1 MNKIYRL
8 ISLGAILLMAT
19 NILAYNITITV
30 PANGTLTLSDGT
42 SLTGTASAGTT
53 VTLIATPTPS
63 LYYLEEIVI
72 EPVIDLGNAQA
83 PRRLAPIIP
92 IPSKMFINKTTRPT
106 EFAANV
112 AQNYGGSY
120 TFTMPDADVS
130 ITARFLSTT
139 DFDGNDHITVAIG
152 GTGTYDG
159 DNHSLVVKNTMPSEV
174 TLEEGT
180 DYQITSRLINTGS
193 GNASVEYIKDA
204 GTYTFTIQGLGIYSN
219 SKTVGEKV
227 INKAPLTITPKN
239 KSRQYRDANPTYTI
253 TKSTDPDCDFVYTGL
268 QNGET
273 NEELSTQPTVN
284 IVYVNENSGVGTY
297 SNKVEATG
305 ATANNYIITHGKGT
319 LTITP
324 RDVNSSN
331 IAESNRA
338 QATLSE
344 ADATYAD
351 FNTNHYYKYDTHNVV
366 AHQPSVSVKDP
377 SDGNKELTLN
387 TDYTVDY
394 AVEAYGDASCQTPG
408 MYTAAVTFINN
419 YQGNP
424 IVKKYQ
430 IRKEVTLNSSPNY
443 QWRTYY
449 DPTYNMEVIDGF
461 QAFSVHGIDNNAVL
475 LDNRTVIKA
484 GMPMLLFKP
493 GTTYADFYPPLIAPS
508 DGRLNGWSSDAK
520 YKCYVDENGT
530 PIEWHLSGDNDITS
544 ETTKIWIL
552 VDDKFVRSKSGT
564 LEAGKCYL
572 DLTGTTFNAP
582 MFNLGINPNG
592 IDEIKVRNTR
602 IDHHF
607 YDLSGRRVMNPTKGL
622 YIVNGNKIIIK

>member
-1 MNKIYRL
+1 
-8 ISLGAILLMAT
+8 MAT
-19 NILAYNITITV
+19 NILAYNITITAPV
-30 PANGTLTLSDGT
+30 NGTLTLSDGT
-42 SLTGTASAGTT
+42 SLTGTASAGDI

-63 LYYLEEIVI
+63 LYYLQEIVI
-72 EPVIDLGNAQA
+72 EPVIDLGDAQA
-83 PRRLAPIIP
+83 PIKRAPSIP

-106 EFAANV
+106 EFAEKV

-130 ITARFLSTT
+130 ITATFLSTT
-139 DFDGNDHITVAIG
+139 DFDGNDHITVTIG
-152 GTGTYDG
+152 GTGTYNG
-159 DNHSLVVKNTMPSEV
+159 TIRSLVVKNTMPSEV

-180 DYQITSRLINTGS
+180 DFLITSQQLEGNIVGS
-193 GNASVEYIKDA
+193 IKDA
-204 GTYTFTIQGLGIYSN
+204 GTYSFTIRGIGVYRN
-219 SKTVGEKV
+219 SKTVGGLV

-253 TKSTDPDCDFVYTGL
+253 TLSTNPDRDFEYSGL

-273 NEELSTQPTVN
+273 NEVLSTQPTVN
-284 IVYVNENSGVGTY
+284 IVDVNENSGVGTY
-297 SNKVEATG
+297 SDKVEATG

-319 LTITP
+319 LTITR

-344 ADATYAD
+344 VNATYAD
-351 FNTNHYYKYDTHNVV
+351 FNTDHYYKYDSSNEVT
-366 AHQPSVSVKDP
+366 HQPTVSVIDP
-377 SDGNKELTLN
+377 SDGNKVLTLN
-387 TDYTVDY
+387 TDYSVAY

-408 MYTAAVTFINN
+408 MYTASVTFINN

-430 IRKEVTLNSSPNY
+430 IRKEVTLNSSSNY
-443 QWRTYY
+443 QWRTFY
-449 DPTYNMEVIDGF
+449 DKTYNMEVIDGF
-461 QAFSVHGIDNNAVL
+461 RAFSVHGINDNAVM
-475 LDNRTVIKA
+475 LDERTVIKA

-493 GTTYADFYPPLIAPS
+493 GTTYAGFYPPLIAPS

-520 YKCYVDENGT
+520 YKCYVDGGGD
-530 PIEWHLSGDNDITS
+530 PIPWDLNNDAEITGG
-544 ETTKIWIL
+544 TTKIWIL

-564 LEAGKCYL
+564 LGAGKCYL
-572 DLTGTTFNAP
+572 DLTGTTYNAP
-582 MFNLGINPNG
+582 MFNLGINPTG
-592 IDEIKVRNTR
+592 IDEIEVRDMRT
-602 IDHHF
+602 DHQF

-622 YIVNGNKIIIK
+622 YIVNGKKIIIK

>member
-19 NILAYNITITV
+19 NILAYNITITA
-30 PANGTLTLSDGT
+30 PANGTLSLSNET
-42 SLTGTASAGTT
+42 TVLTGTASAGAN

-83 PRRLAPIIP
+83 PSKRAPIIP

-106 EFAANV
+106 EFAAKV

-130 ITARFLSTT
+130 ITATFLSTT
-139 DFDGNDHITVAIG
+139 NFEGNNNITVAIG

-180 DYQITSRLINTGS
+180 DFQITSRLINTGS

-219 SKTVGEKV
+219 SKTVGELV
-227 INKAPLTITPKN
+227 INKASLTITPKN

-284 IVYVNENSGVGTY
+284 IVDVNENSGVGTY
-297 SNKVEATG
+297 TEKVEATG
-305 ATANNYIITHGKGT
+305 ATANNYTITHGKGT
-319 LTITP
+319 LTITR

-344 ADATYAD
+344 VNATYED
-351 FNTNHYYKYDTHNVV
+351 FNTNHYYKYDPNTIVT
-366 AHQPSVSVKDP
+366 HQPSVSVIDP
-377 SDGNKELTLN
+377 SDGNKELILN

-419 YQGNP
+419 YQGNL

-430 IRKEVTLNSSPNY
+430 IRKEVTLNNSPYY

-449 DPTYNMEVIDGF
+449 DKTYNMEVMAGF
-461 QAFSVHGIDNNAVL
+461 QAFTVAGIYDNAVTL
-475 LDNRTVIKA
+475 TESTVMKA
-484 GMPMLLFKP
+484 GTPMLLFKP
-493 GTTYADFYPPLIAPS
+493 GATYAGFYPPLIAPS
-508 DGRLNGWSSDAK
+508 DGRLNDWISDAR
-520 YKCYVDENGT
+520 YKCKLDGEGT
-530 PIEWHLSGDNDITS
+530 PIAWNLDSDNG
-544 ETTKIWIL
+544 TTKIWIL

-564 LEAGKCYL
+564 LGAGKCYL
-572 DLTGTTFNAP
+572 DLTGTPYNAP
-582 MFNLGINPNG
+582 MFNLGINPTG
-592 IDEIKVRNTR
+592 IDEIEVRDTR
-602 IDHHF
+602 TDHQF
-607 YDLSGRRVMNPTKGL
+607 YDLSGRKVMNPTKGL
-622 YIVNGNKIIIK
+622 YIVNGKKIIIK

>member
-19 NILAYNITITV
+19 NILAYNITITA

-42 SLTGTASAGTT
+42 SLTGTASAGAT

-83 PRRLAPIIP
+83 PSKRASIP
-92 IPSKMFINKTTRPT
+92 IATKIYINKTYRPT
-106 EFAANV
+106 EFAENV

-130 ITARFLSTT
+130 ITATFLSTT
-139 DFDGNDHITVAIG
+139 NFEGNNNITVAIG

-174 TLEEGT
+174 ILVEGT
-180 DYQITSRLINTGS
+180 DFQITSRLINTGS

-253 TKSTDPDCDFVYTGL
+253 TTSTNPDCDFVYTGL

-284 IVYVNENSGVGTY
+284 IVDVNENSGVGTY
-297 SNKVEATG
+297 TEKVEATG
-305 ATANNYIITHGKGT
+305 ATANNYTITHGKGT
-319 LTITP
+319 LTITC

-344 ADATYAD
+344 VDATYAD
-351 FNTNHYYKYDTHNVV
+351 FNTDHYYKYDPNSVV
-366 AHQPSVSVKDP
+366 THQPSVNVIDP
-377 SDGNKELTLN
+377 SDSNKELILN
-387 TDYTVDY
+387 TDYTVAYD
-394 AVEAYGDASCQTPG
+394 VEAYGDASCQTPG

-419 YQGNP
+419 YQGNL

-430 IRKEVTLNSSPNY
+430 IRKEVTLNNSSNFR
-443 QWRTYY
+443 WRTFY
-449 DPTYNMEVIDGF
+449 DPTYNIEVMDGF
-461 QAFSVHGIDNNAVL
+461 QAFTVHGINDNAVL

-484 GMPMLLFKP
+484 GMPMLLFKS
-493 GTTYADFYPPLIAPS
+493 GATYAGFYPPLIAPS
-508 DGRLNGWSSDAK
+508 DGRLDGWTSDSK
-520 YKCYVDENGT
+520 YQCKVDVNGT
-530 PIEWHLSGDNDITS
+530 PIEWDLSSDGGITGG
-544 ETTKIWIL
+544 TTKIWIL

-564 LEAGKCYL
+564 LAAGKCYL
-572 DLTGTTFNAP
+572 DLSNTTYYAP
-582 MFNLGINPNG
+582 MLNIGINLTG
-592 IDEIKVRNTR
+592 IDEIEARDTR
-602 IDHHF
+602 TDHQF
-607 YDLSGRRVMNPTKGL
+607 YDLSGRKVMNPTKGL
-622 YIVNGNKIIIK
+622 YIVNGKKIIIK